1 MKLPNI
7 SEDIDY
13 KYGKNAQQNTLL
25 IQNSNEKDMWFHIE
39 NSPSAH
45 IVVSIPEILN
55 KKQKKTVIK
64 WGAMLCKQRSKI
76 TSKCTVMYTQI
87 KDVHCTN
94 VPGTVTVDKY
104 SSLYI

>member
-13 KYGKNAQQNTLL
+13 KHGKNSQQNTLL
-25 IQNSNEKDMWFHIE
+25 TQISNEKDMWFHIE

-45 IVVSIPEILN
+45 IVVSIPETLN
-55 KKQKKTVIK
+55 KKQKNTVIK

-87 KDVHCTN
+87 KNDHCTS
-94 VPGTVTVDKY
+94 VPGTVNVDKY